1 MDTKHRP
8 DQEQNQEEYA
18 FIQEVI
24 KDEKVDRRNRTMQ
37 IGRWVSIGLIFGIAS
52 CIGFFALKPF
62 WESVFQRNPSRVE
75 IPKDDATETME
86 NSEDADS
93 QEELMSIENYRE
105 LNEQLK
111 EVAMEAEKS
120 IVQIMGIGQNENWVA
135 SQYTSSY
142 QTTGL
147 IVADNGPELLILTE
161 YSDIRDAG
169 LFRVVFA
176 DGTKH
181 EAVMKQKDGNS
192 NLAIFSVAKSEIA
205 ESTWGKIKVA
215 TLGNSNVLARGSL
228 LIALGH
234 PFGCD
239 EGIGYGVASSV
250 DETILLADGE
260 YRILITDMPKVES
273 GNGFLF
279 DSYGRVMG
287 IINTDLTK
295 NIGTL
300 TAMGISA
307 IKTEIELMS
316 NGKNV
321 SYIGIIGTMVTEEMS
336 EAQGIPKGFYVS
348 EVEVDSPAMKAGI
361 QSGDII
367 TEIDNKKI
375 TALSGYHTAVISQE
389 AGKTIKITGLRYGGE
404 DYVDIKFSATV
415 GIKQ

>member
-1 MDTKHRP
+1 MDTEHRP

-24 KDEKVDRRNRTMQ
+24 KDEKVDRRKRTMQ
-37 IGRWVSIGLIFGIAS
+37 IGRWVSIGLIFGLAS
-52 CIGFFALKPF
+52 CIGFFALKP
-62 WESVFQRNPSRVE
+62 WAESVFQKNPNKVE
-75 IPKDDATETME
+75 IPKDDATEAVE
-86 NSEDADS
+86 GSEDAAS
-93 QEELMSIENYRE
+93 QEQLMTIENYRE
-105 LNEQLK
+105 LNEQLT

-120 IVQIMGIGQNENWVA
+120 IVQVMGIGQDENWATGQHA
-135 SQYTSSY
+135 SSH
-142 QTTGL
+142 QTAGL
-147 IVADNGPELLILTE
+147 IVADNGPELLILAK
-161 YSDIRDAG
+161 YSNIKDAG

-176 DGTKH
+176 DGTEH

-192 NLAIFSVAKSEIA
+192 DLAIFSVAKSEIV

-234 PFGCD
+234 PFGYN

-260 YRILITDMPKVES
+260 YRILITDMPRVEG

-279 DSYGRVMG
+279 DSYGSVMG

-295 NIGTL
+295 NTGTL

-307 IKTEIELMS
+307 VKSEIELMS

-336 EAQGIPKGFYVS
+336 EAQGIPEGLYVS
-348 EVEVDSPAMKAGI
+348 GVEVDSPAMKAGI

-375 TALSGYHTAVISQE
+375 TTLLGYHTAVVGQE
-389 AGKTIKITGLRYGGE
+389 AGKTIKLTGLRYGSE
-404 DYVDIKFSATV
+404 DYVDIKFSVTV
-415 GIKQ
+415 GVKQ